1 MSGLSRLSPAVS
13 PYMDKL
19 TDKAPAQLSE
29 EEARSEL
36 ARLAHEISEHDRRYY
51 QEDAPSIS
59 DAGYDALRRRN
70 EEIEKRFPAL
80 IRHDSPSQ
88 RVGAKPAERFEKVRH
103 ARPMLSLDN
112 AFTGEDVRDF
122 LARVRRFLALPA
134 DEEIVLVA
142 EPKIDGLSSSLR
154 YEQGELVLAATR
166 GDGAEGENVT
176 ANVRTIPDVPKR
188 FHGKDPPEV
197 FEVRGEVYMSHADF
211 AAMNRRQEEAGD
223 KIFANPR
230 NAAAGSLRQLDP
242 GVTAR
247 RPLRFFAYHWGETTE
262 LPGKTHWEVLQ
273 ALKRWG
279 FPVNPLTR
287 RCHTVE
293 QVLAFYEE
301 VQHLRADL
309 GYDIDGVVY
318 KVDRL
323 DLQNRLGFVSRS
335 PRWAIAHKFPAEQ
348 AESVV
353 ERIAVYVGR
362 TGALTPVAHIKPV
375 TVGGVVVQNVSMH
388 NEDEV
393 ARKDVRVGD
402 TVVVQRAGDVIP
414 QLVRVV
420 DERRPKGAKPYNMP
434 ESCPVCGSHAVREI
448 NPKTGEPE
456 AARRCI
462 NRLACPAQIVERLY
476 HFASRYAFD
485 IEGMGG
491 EFIQLLHEADLVK
504 EPADLFTLRD
514 KPEEFH
520 AVLSRHFAGISKRN
534 AEKRGKSE
542 TGKKGKEQKKEYLLG
557 TKLLAA
563 IEARR
568 TIPLDRFILSLSI
581 PHVGETTA
589 KLLARNFHSVKAFLA
604 SMESDHAEAD
614 LDAIEGVGDVMA
626 RAIKSFFDD
635 DHTRGAIHR
644 LLRQIRVTDIAAI
657 ANADSAVAGKTVV
670 FTGTLEKM
678 SRNEAKARAESLG
691 AKVAGSVS
699 KKTDIVVAGPGA
711 GSKLK
716 NAQEFGVK
724 IISEDEWL
732 ELIGEE

>member
-1 MSGLSRLSPAVS
+1 MTKHIEKSP
-13 PYMDKL
+13 D
-19 TDKAPAQLSE
+19 QLSD
-29 EEARSEL
+29 EEAKLEL
-36 ARLAHEISEHDRRYY
+36 ARLAKEIAEHDRRYY
-51 QEDAPSIS
+51 QDDAPSIS
-59 DAGYDALRRRN
+59 DAEYDALRRRN
-70 EEIEKRFPAL
+70 DEIEKHFPEL

-88 RVGAKPAERFEKVRH
+88 RIGAKPAERFEKVRH

-112 AFTGEDVRDF
+112 AFTEEDVRDF
-122 LARVRRFLALPA
+122 VARVRRFLALPS
-134 DEEIVLVA
+134 DEDVVLVA

-154 YEQGELVLAATR
+154 YENGEFVLGATR

-176 ANVRTIPDVPKR
+176 ANIRTIPDVPKKFR
-188 FHGKDPPEV
+188 GHNAPEI

-247 RPLRFFAYHWGETTE
+247 RPLRFFAYHWGETSA

-273 ALKRWG
+273 QLKAWG

-287 RCHTVE
+287 RCGTVE
-293 QVLAFYEE
+293 EALAFYEE
-301 VQHLRADL
+301 VQHQRADL

-353 ERIAVYVGR
+353 ERIGIYVGR
-362 TGALTPVAHIKPV
+362 TGTLTPVAHVRPV

-420 DERRPKGAKPYNMP
+420 LERRPKGTKTYKMP
-434 ESCPVCGSHAVREI
+434 EICPVCGSHAVREI

-456 AARRCI
+456 AARRCV
-462 NRLACPAQIVERLY
+462 NALSCPAQVVERLY
-476 HFASRYAFD
+476 HFVSRYAFD
-485 IEGMGG
+485 IEGLGG

-504 EPADLFTLRD
+504 EPADLFTLKD
-514 KPEEFH
+514 KPEQFH
-520 AVLSRHFAGISKRN
+520 AVLSRHFAGISERN
-534 AEKRGKSE
+534 AEKRGKAES
-542 TGKKGKEQKKEYLLG
+542 GKKSKEQKKEYLLG
-557 TKLLAA
+557 NKLLAA
-563 IEARR
+563 IEVRR
-568 TIPLDRFILSLSI
+568 TISLDRFILSLSI

-589 KLLARNFHSVKAFLA
+589 KLLARNFHSASAFLA

-614 LDAIEGVGDVMA
+614 LDSIEGIGDVMA

-635 DHTRGAIHR
+635 DHTREAIRR
-644 LLRQIRVTDIAAI
+644 LLDHIEVTDIAPVTQT
-657 ANADSAVAGKTVV
+657 DSAVAGKTVV

-699 KKTDIVVAGPGA
+699 KKTDLVVAGPGA

-716 NAQEFGVK
+716 NAQEFGVT

-732 ELIGEE
+732 QLIGEG

>member
-1 MSGLSRLSPAVS
+1 
-13 PYMDKL
+13 MDKL
-19 TDKAPAQLSE
+19 TDKSPAQLSE
-29 EEARSEL
+29 EEAKREL
-36 ARLAHEISEHDRRYY
+36 ARLAHDIAEHDRRYY

-59 DAGYDALRRRN
+59 DAEYDALRRRN
-70 EEIEKRFPAL
+70 DEIEKRFPEL

-112 AFTGEDVRDF
+112 AFTEEDVRDF
-122 LARVRRFLALPA
+122 VTRVRRFLALAP
-134 DEEIVLVA
+134 DEEVVLVA

-166 GDGAEGENVT
+166 GDGAVGENVT
-176 ANVRTIPDVPKR
+176 ANVRTIADVPKKFR
-188 FHGKDPPEV
+188 GRDAPDV

-211 AAMNRRQEEAGD
+211 AAMNRRQEESGD

-230 NAAAGSLRQLDP
+230 NAAAGSLRQLDA

-247 RPLRFFAYHWGETTE
+247 RPLRFFAYHWGETSE
-262 LPGKTHWEVLQ
+262 LPGMTHWDGLQ

-287 RCHTVE
+287 RCRTVE
-293 QVLAFYEE
+293 EALAFYQE
-301 VQHLRADL
+301 VQHQRADL

-353 ERIAVYVGR
+353 ERIGIYVGR

-420 DERRPKGAKPYNMP
+420 EERRPKGTKPYKMP
-434 ESCPVCGSHAVREI
+434 EICPVCGSHAVREI

-456 AARRCI
+456 AARRCV
-462 NRLACPAQIVERLY
+462 NTLACPAQVVERLY
-476 HFASRYAFD
+476 HFVSRYAFD
-485 IEGMGG
+485 IEGLGG
-491 EFIQLLHEADLVK
+491 EFIQLLHEAGLVK
-504 EPADLFTLRD
+504 EPADLFTLKD
-514 KPEEFH
+514 KPDAFH
-520 AVLSRHFAGISKRN
+520 AVLSRHFAGISERN
-534 AEKRGKSE
+534 AEKRGKTE
-542 TGKKGKEQKKEYLLG
+542 TSKKGKDKKEYLLG
-557 TKLLAA
+557 NKLLAA

-568 TIPLDRFILSLSI
+568 TISLDRFILSLSI

-589 KLLARNFHSVKAFLA
+589 KLLARNFHSASAFLA
-604 SMESDHAEAD
+604 SMESEHAEAD
-614 LDAIEGVGDVMA
+614 LDAIEGIGDVMA

-635 DHTRGAIHR
+635 DHTRGAIR
-644 LLRQIRVTDIAAI
+644 ALLAHIEVTDVA
-657 ANADSAVAGKTVV
+657 ANANTGSAVAGKTVV

-699 KKTDIVVAGPGA
+699 KKTDLVVAGPGA

-716 NAQEFGVK
+716 TAQEFGVK
-724 IISEDEWL
+724 IISEDEWIQ
-732 ELIGEE
+732 LIGTG

>member
-1 MSGLSRLSPAVS
+1 MIARKESSP
-13 PYMDKL
+13 DHL
-19 TDKAPAQLSE
+19 TEDEAKA
-29 EEARSEL
+29 EL
-36 ARLAHEISEHDRRYY
+36 ARLAKEIAEHDRRYY
-51 QEDAPSIS
+51 QDDAPSIS
-59 DAGYDALRRRN
+59 DAEYDALRQRN
-70 EEIEKRFPAL
+70 DALEKRFPEL
-80 IRHDSPSQ
+80 IRHDSPSM

-112 AFTGEDVRDF
+112 AFTDEDVRDF
-122 LARVRRFLALPA
+122 LARLRRFLSFPETEDLL
-134 DEEIVLVA
+134 IVA
-142 EPKIDGLSSSLR
+142 EPKIDGLSCSLR
-154 YEQGELVLAATR
+154 YERGELVLGATR
-166 GDGAEGENVT
+166 GDGQEGENVT
-176 ANVRTIPDVPKR
+176 ANVRTIGDVPKK
-188 FHGKDPPEV
+188 FHGRNPPAV

-211 AAMNRRQEEAGD
+211 AAMNRRQEKAGE

-230 NAAAGSLRQLDP
+230 NAAAGSLRQLDSA
-242 GVTAR
+242 VTAR
-247 RPLRFFAYHWGETTE
+247 RPLRFFAYHWGEASE
-262 LPGKTHWEVLQ
+262 LPGSTHWDVLQ
-273 ALKRWG
+273 ALKGWG

-287 RCHTVE
+287 RCRTIE
-293 QVLAFYEE
+293 EALAFYEQ
-301 VQHLRADL
+301 VQHGRADL

-353 ERIAVYVGR
+353 ESIAVYVGR

-414 QLVRVV
+414 QLVHVV
-420 DERRPKGAKPYNMP
+420 LERRPAGTKPYKMP
-434 ESCPVCGSHAVREI
+434 DRCPICGSHAVREI

-456 AARRCI
+456 SARRCV
-462 NRLACPAQIVERLY
+462 NALSCPAQVVERLY
-476 HFASRYAFD
+476 HFVSRNAFD
-485 IEGMGG
+485 VEGLGG
-491 EFIQLLHEADLVK
+491 EFIQLLHEAGLVK
-504 EPADLFTLRD
+504 EPADLFTLKD
-514 KPEEFH
+514 HPAAFH
-520 AVLSRHFAGISKRN
+520 AVLNKHFAAISERN
-534 AEKRGKSE
+534 AEKRGKA
-542 TGKKGKEQKKEYLLG
+542 GAAKKAKEQKTEYLLG

-568 TIPLDRFILSLSI
+568 VISLDRFILSLSI

-589 KLLARNFHSVKAFLA
+589 RLLARNFHSAKAFLA
-604 SMESDHAEAD
+604 AMESEHAVED
-614 LDAIEGVGDVMA
+614 LDAIEGIGDVMA
-626 RAIKSFFDD
+626 RAIKDFFDEE
-635 DHTRGAIHR
+635 HTRQAIAR
-644 LLRQIRVTDIAAI
+644 LLRHIEVTD
-657 ANADSAVAGKTVV
+657 VAGPAVNGSPVAGQTIV

-711 GSKLK
+711 GSKLAA
-716 NAQEFGVK
+716 AQKLNLK
-724 IISEDEWL
+724 IITEDEWL
-732 ELIGEE
+732 ALIAS